1 MGFLCLPDLSILSLS
16 AAVLIG
22 LLSWMWLAKGSIWQS
37 QLPICGKPGDMDF
50 REALK
55 EGLSKVQFY
64 TPLNTF

>member
-1 MGFLCLPDLSILSLS
+1 
-16 AAVLIG
+16 
-22 LLSWMWLAKGSIWQS
+22 MWLAKGSIWQS